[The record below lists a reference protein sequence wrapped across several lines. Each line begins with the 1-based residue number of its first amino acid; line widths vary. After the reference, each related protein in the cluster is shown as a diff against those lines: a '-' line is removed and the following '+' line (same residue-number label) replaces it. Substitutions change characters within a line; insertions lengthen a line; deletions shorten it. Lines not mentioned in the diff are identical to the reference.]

1 MSRKA
6 RVEPEE
12 FSRSQRDAVFSKV
25 KCDAKRRI
33 FFESV
38 WKNVDSV
45 ALAVTPLSRKQKMS
59 NAEALE
65 HRATRLQEPAG
76 GDEQETKA

>member
-1 MSRKA
+1 MKCG
-6 RVEPEE
+6 
-12 FSRSQRDAVFSKV
+12 AVFSKV
-25 KCDAKRRI
+25 KFDASRRI

-45 ALAVTPLSRKQKMS
+45 ALWVTPLLTEIKKS

-65 HRATRLQEPAG
+65 HRATRLREPAD
-76 GDEQETKA
+76 GDEQGTRGF